1 MAAESVALPAF
12 PRSDLLLRMTGL
24 RMNDIGKEDLEGGLY
39 NQKEDD
45 VNDLLQMRRRI
56 L

>member
-24 RMNDIGKEDLEGGLY
+24 RMNDLEGGLY

-45 VNDLLQMRRRI
+45 VNDLRQRRRRRI